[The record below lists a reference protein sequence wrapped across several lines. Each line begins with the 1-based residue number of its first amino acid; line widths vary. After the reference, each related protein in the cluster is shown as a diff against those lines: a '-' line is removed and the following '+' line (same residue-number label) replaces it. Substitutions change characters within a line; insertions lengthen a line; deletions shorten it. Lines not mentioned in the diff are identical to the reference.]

1 MARILHVDDDPILQA
16 LTARILERSG
26 HEVRSAGDLPAAWG
40 QLTAF
45 GPDLVLLDV
54 DLPGGSGLDL
64 LAGIVTSGAS
74 VVVVSGFG
82 QVEGPQ
88 VDLVGDDMTMLAKPF
103 APDQLR
109 EAVERSLAQRRRRRH
124 RQETG

>member
-26 HEVRSAGDLPAAWG
+26 HEVVAAGDLPAAWAE
-40 QLTAF
+40 LTAF

-54 DLPGGSGLDL
+54 ELPGGSGLDL

-82 QVEGPQ
+82 
-88 VDLVGDDMTMLAKPF
+88 
-103 APDQLR
+103 R
-109 EAVERSLAQRRRRRH
+109 E
-124 RQETG
+124 RQETS